1 MGQLCL
7 TCHALPMD
15 VDSSFGMMSFPLV
28 CSVADVLGCFVVGL
42 AAISGDFGSF
52 VSCSL
57 GLRLPCLRVF
67 SSIHPML
74 KADCSCPVK
83 MAACHEL
90 ESSGYYHAPPLSRL
104 QP

>member
-1 MGQLCL
+1 MGQLSL
-7 TCHALPMD
+7 TCHAFPMD

-28 CSVADVLGCFVVGL
+28 YSVADVPGVLGGGSCCYKWRFRFLCVLL
-42 AAISGDFGSF
+42 AWTSVT
-52 VSCSL
+52 VS
-57 GLRLPCLRVF
+57 PRVLQ
-67 SSIHPML
+67 HPPMS